1 MSETNY
7 LKGLSG
13 TGSGR
18 MTTRVNVFDQTTR
31 QIRCIEKTHDYIG
44 DGNPITEEELEVGKL
59 YTFVGGS
66 AECYGNMVYLEEL
79 PSAYGYQYYLFE
91 ELEPYDEAIL
101 LHAQEQWL
109 MMELERGEESAR
121 NGKFIPAEEVIEK
134 IRTELNSFDSEAEE
148 KYSGSRI
155 LYFIRNNLDNWEQE
169 LNKRQIRT
177 SHNGNRVCFKYG
189 IEGNFSDPLVCEAR
203 GIIIDIAHQMVL
215 CRPFDKFF
223 NVQEQYASDIDW
235 ETARVLEKIDGSLI
249 KLYWYNGEWVFATS
263 STCDA
268 SEAPV
273 AGYRDL
279 TYRDIILRAD
289 NYGKIPFDNLN
300 KRKTYLFELVS
311 PMTQVVIR
319 YDKTTL
325 YYLATRDNMTGNEV
339 DDDEFEGFKSPKS
352 FFLRSVDEC
361 IKAAMELNRDSNDD
375 VKDEGFVVVDGNNN
389 RIKIK
394 SPAYIALHRAVTNK
408 VFTAKRMAEMFCQG
422 TDLVK
427 LAKDIPKEAR
437 VIKYYDWQFEEVRQ
451 KVREMA
457 EYARALYEEYDHDR
471 GAVASM
477 IKSSP
482 YAWAGFAA
490 LDSDKDTDNLMKM
503 LTVSKLEKLITEYRF
518 EEGLHISHVKSEEY
532 TCGNL

>member
-1 MSETNY
+1 MSEANY
-7 LKGLSG
+7 LKGLIEDA
-13 TGSGR
+13 SGR
-18 MTTRVNVFDQTTR
+18 KTTRVNVFDQTTR

-59 YTFVGGS
+59 YSYVGGS

-79 PSAYGYQYYLFE
+79 PSSYGYQSYLFE

-109 MMELERGEESAR
+109 ISELDKSEEDIRKGRCAPADEVHER
-121 NGKFIPAEEVIEK
+121 
-134 IRTELNSFDSEAEE
+134 IRSELNSINNETEG

-155 LYFIRNNLDNWEQE
+155 LYFIRNNPDNWQQE

-189 IEGNFSDPLVCEAR
+189 IEADFSDPLVCEAR

-235 ETARVLEKIDGSLI
+235 DTAKVLEKIDGSLI
-249 KLYWYNGEWVFATS
+249 KMYWYNGEWVFATS

-289 NYGKIPFDNLN
+289 NYGKIPFDNMN

-319 YDKTTL
+319 YDTTTL
-325 YYLATRDNMTGNEV
+325 YYLATRDNMTGQEV
-339 DDDEFEGFKSPKS
+339 EDEEFEGFKRPKS
-352 FFLRSVDEC
+352 FPIKTIDEC
-361 IKAAMELNRDSNDD
+361 ISAATELNKDSEADL
-375 VKDEGFVVVDGNNN
+375 KDEGFVVVDGKHD

-394 SPAYIALHRAVTNK
+394 SPAYIAMHRAVTNK
-408 VFTAKRMAEMFCQG
+408 VFSAKRMTELFLQNA
-422 TDLVK
+422 DLAK
-427 LAKDIPKEAR
+427 LAKEFPRDAR
-437 VIKYYDWQFEEVRQ
+437 IIKYYDWQFEEVRH

-482 YAWAGFAA
+482 FAWAGFAA
-490 LDSDKDTDNLMKM
+490 LDSDKDTDDLMKM
-503 LTVSKLEKLITEYRF
+503 LTISKLEKLITEYDM
-518 EEGLHISHVKSEEY
+518 E
-532 TCGNL
+532 

>member
-1 MSETNY
+1 MSVNNY
-7 LKGLSG
+7 LKGLSEVE
-13 TGSGR
+13 SGR
-18 MTTRVNVFDQTTR
+18 KTTRVNVFDQTTR

-44 DGNPITEEELEVGKL
+44 
-59 YTFVGGS
+59 
-66 AECYGNMVYLEEL
+66 
-79 PSAYGYQYYLFE
+79 
-91 ELEPYDEAIL
+91 
-101 LHAQEQWL
+101 
-109 MMELERGEESAR
+109 
-121 NGKFIPAEEVIEK
+121 
-134 IRTELNSFDSEAEE
+134 ELNSYNDEVEE

-155 LYFIRNNLDNWEQE
+155 LYYIRNNPDNWEQE

-177 SHNGNRVCFKYG
+177 THNGNRVCFKYG
-189 IEGNFSDPLVCEAR
+189 IEADFSDPLVCEAR

-223 NVQEQYASDIDW
+223 NVQEQYAADIDW

-289 NYGKIPFDNLN
+289 NYRKIPFENLN

-311 PMTQVVIR
+311 PMSQVVIR
-319 YDKTTL
+319 YDTTTL
-325 YYLATRDNMTGNEV
+325 YYLATRDNMTGEEV
-339 DDDEFEGFKSPKS
+339 DDEEFDGFKRPKS
-352 FFLRSVDEC
+352 FSLRSVDEC
-361 IKAAMELNRDSNDD
+361 IRAALELNQDSNDD
-375 VKDEGFVVVDGNNN
+375 LKDEGFVVVDGRHD

-394 SPAYIALHRAVTNK
+394 SPAYITVHRAVTNK
-408 VFTAKRMAEMFCQG
+408 VFSAKRMTELFLQNA
-422 TDLVK
+422 DIVK
-427 LAKDIPKEAR
+427 LAKDFPREAH
-437 VIKYYDWQFEEVRQ
+437 VIKYYDWQFEEVRH
-451 KVREMA
+451 KVKKMA

-490 LDSDKDTDNLMKM
+490 LGSDKDTDELMKM
-503 LTVSKLEKLITEYRF
+503 LTSSKLEKLITEYRF
-518 EEGLHISHVKSEEY
+518 EVE
-532 TCGNL
+532 